1 MKKPCRDTKKYTL
14 IFSSHHFNSYICA
27 FSFLN
32 MRTLRL
38 HNLLSLLL
46 LLIVLFSAC
55 TQEEDNMTT
64 GKIIQVGLQVNP
76 SLEHDSQPLSR
87 AAALEDGL
95 YAINVLWK
103 KNNAFQPYATGL
115 FNDISNVNIGL
126 IEGYTYRFD
135 CTFLKNDELCY
146 NADGYYGLPFTTTA
160 QRGINAVVTN
170 KLIVSINPLNE
181 NKTFHQHIYK
191 GAVHLKADSINE
203 HPTNIHRFYGSETL
217 DLTSSPPATG
227 SELPISL
234 SIELKRAYYT
244 LRFATENLSE
254 GDSVRIEMTD
264 AQPFYI
270 KCENTP
276 TPQSEERLFSLR
288 NIASILGG
296 GINSEETLP
305 INVYFRP
312 KDAEDWT
319 PIIDQSIK
327 VQRNKRNRIKIIN
340 IDKHYKGDTSISF
353 EGDSNQ
359 LDPTTETEG
368 TLG

>member
-1 MKKPCRDTKKYTL
+1 
-14 IFSSHHFNSYICA
+14 
-27 FSFLN
+27 

-64 GKIIQVGLQVNP
+64 GKVIQVGLQVNP
-76 SLEHDSQPLSR
+76 SLEHDFQPLSR
-87 AAALEDGL
+87 AVALENGL

-146 NADGYYGLPFTTTA
+146 NADGYYGLPFATTA
-160 QRGINAVVTN
+160 ERGINAVVTN
-170 KLIVSINPLNE
+170 KLTVSINPLNE

-191 GAVHLKADSINE
+191 GAMHLKADSISE
-203 HPTNIHRFYGSETL
+203 RPTNIHRFYGSKTL
-217 DLTSSPPATG
+217 DLTNVSAPPVAG
-227 SELPISL
+227 SEKII

-244 LRFATENLSE
+244 LQFKAENLSE
-254 GDSVRIEMTD
+254 GDSVRIETTD

-270 KCENTP
+270 KCENTS
-276 TPQSEERLFSLR
+276 TSQSEERLFSLR
-288 NIASILGG
+288 DIASIWTG

-312 KDAEDWT
+312 KDAEAWT
-319 PIIDQSIK
+319 PIIENQSIK
-327 VQRNKRNRIKIIN
+327 VQRNNRNRIKIIN
-340 IDKHYKGDTSISF
+340 IDKHYKGDTSVSF
-353 EGDSNQ
+353 EGDSDQ
-359 LDPTTETEG
+359 LDPTEETEG